1 MNLPLEHIFIPS
13 QVPSEKL
20 MVVLHGRGDS
30 AEGFTFLPEQLRIDE
45 MNYLLLNAPERY
57 YTGYS
62 WYDLPPNQLSGI
74 ERSRELL
81 TQTLDALFANGY
93 SPEETYLF
101 GFSQGSLLTLEFGA
115 RYGRA
120 LAGYIGISGYI
131 YDAPRILKEMNPDVN
146 ADNWLVT
153 HGTHDDVLDVRTT
166 RAQVAMLKEG
176 GFNIDY
182 REYRK
187 THTVLPE
194 ELDDIREW
202 IAERF

>member
-1 MNLPLEHIFIPS
+1 
-13 QVPSEKL
+13 

-81 TQTLDALFANGY
+81 TQTLDTIFANGY
-93 SPEETYLF
+93 TPEETFLF

-115 RYGRA
+115 RYGKA

-131 YDAPRILKEMNPDVN
+131 YDAQRILKEMNPDVN
-146 ADNWLVT
+146 ANNWLVT
-153 HGTHDDVLDVRTT
+153 HGTHDDVLDVRET
-166 RAQVAMLKEG
+166 RKQVSVLKEG
-176 GFNIDY
+176 GFVIDY

-187 THTVLPE
+187 PHTVLPE
-194 ELDDIREW
+194 ELDEIREW